1 MKFRCLYREFIIFI
15 IEYTILTTNLIIKM
29 PNNDILDQ
37 KLLEIKCLDHGLV
50 KLIDVMP
57 RIVPDGQTAD
67 FAIVQAARVSYGDGT
82 KTLNEDRGLI
92 RYLMRHRH
100 TTPLEMVEFK
110 FHCKMPIFVAR
121 QWIRH
126 RTANINEYSG
136 RYSVIKDDYYIPNI
150 DNIRAQSTKNKQGG
164 TEILN
169 EQTAEEFHHRLKD
182 TDKAAYENY
191 KEALDNGISRE
202 QARMLLPVNFYTEWY
217 WKIDLHNLLHF
228 LALRCD
234 SHAQQEMQVYG
245 NAMLDLIK
253 PIVPITIEAWE
264 DYHPMRG
271 GMLLTRLEVELIQKH
286 IMSLDW
292 KFTSDNQREINES
305 REKLQ
310 KLGFTGL

>member
-1 MKFRCLYREFIIFI
+1 
-15 IEYTILTTNLIIKM
+15 M